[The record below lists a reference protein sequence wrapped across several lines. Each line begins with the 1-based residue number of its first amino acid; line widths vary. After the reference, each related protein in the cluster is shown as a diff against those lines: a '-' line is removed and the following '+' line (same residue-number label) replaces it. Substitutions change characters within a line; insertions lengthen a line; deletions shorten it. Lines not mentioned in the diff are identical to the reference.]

1 MGIRLAGRSSIDIGS
16 KDWVM
21 TEHGR
26 QIDILTHTQEKKN
39 PSVFPWEAGSEVKR
53 KNDIRA

>member
-1 MGIRLAGRSSIDIGS
+1 MAGRSSIDIGS

-26 QIDILTHTQEKKN
+26 QIDILTHTQEKK
-39 PSVFPWEAGSEVKR
+39 PFSVSVGGGVGSKKEE
-53 KNDIRA
+53 